1 MSLESVEIKFPEET
15 TYFVAYNNV
24 NNWTCGYVTPIQEL
38 ESAKEFL
45 IYDVTDTTVVNEAN
59 EIGIPVTLDEI
70 NGVPED
76 YGLGDE

>member
-1 MSLESVEIKFPEET
+1 MSLGSVEIKFPEET
-15 TYFVAYNNV
+15 TFYVTYNNV
-24 NNWTCGYVTPIQEL
+24 NDWTCGYVTPSQEL
-38 ESAKEFL
+38 ESAKQFL

-76 YGLGDE
+76 IGDE